1 MLPHDRPAVRSPR
14 PGVAIAV
21 SALGAFLCSLDS
33 ALNVAFPAISA
44 DLGVS
49 PRQIA
54 LVIVFYHVPIGVL
67 TVIGGV
73 LGDRFGHRR
82 VFACGVWTSALAF
95 PLCGLAPDYGFLL
108 AARVV
113 QGAGAG
119 LVLGTAPALV
129 TLALARSQRGLGLG
143 MMNFAAGAALG
154 IAPLSAGFLV
164 EAFGWRSVF
173 LFRVPLALIVGVI
186 VACVTRRSPA
196 TPGPTRSGPAPT
208 LLDLFRGGPSGERPA
223 PSLPRS
229 LILGNVLAVLANAAS
244 FSTYIFV
251 PYYLIDV
258 ARYPAG
264 LAGAIFMAV
273 PLSTSLGGL
282 SGGWLTRRIEPR
294 HLVVAGLALETAGL
308 ATIASLESTSHPA
321 LMVAGFVLTGFGLGC
336 FQVPNMTLVM
346 AALPDQNQG
355 LAGGMISA
363 MRTVGILT
371 TAFGSPWLF
380 AARQAV
386 HQAAA
391 ADPAAVFLAAFT
403 DTFAACAILGACAL
417 ALSVALARSTRP
429 LAR

>member
-1 MLPHDRPAVRSPR
+1 MRSHDRPAARAPR

-54 LVIVFYHVPIGVL
+54 LVIVFYHVPIGTL
-67 TVIGGV
+67 TVIGGM

-82 VFACGVWTSALAF
+82 VFACGVWTSAVAF
-95 PLCGLAPDYGFLL
+95 PLCGLAPDYGLLL

-119 LVLGTAPALV
+119 LVIGTAPALV
-129 TLALARSQRGLGLG
+129 TLSLPHAQRGLGLG
-143 MMNFAAGAALG
+143 VMNFAAGAALG

-164 EAFGWRSVF
+164 QAFGWRSVF
-173 LFRVPLALIVGVI
+173 LFRVPLALIVGVVVSY
-186 VACVTRRSPA
+186 VAWRFPAGAPA
-196 TPGPTRSGPAPT
+196 THAVVAHGPLDRLRAARSSRA
-208 LLDLFRGGPSGERPA
+208 LV
-223 PSLPRS
+223 
-229 LILGNVLAVLANAAS
+229 LGNALAVLANAAS
-244 FSTYIFV
+244 FSTFIFV

-258 ARYPAG
+258 ARYPAR

-282 SGGWLTRRIEPR
+282 AGGWLTRRIEPR
-294 HLVVAGLALETAGL
+294 RLVVTGLVIETIGL
-308 ATIASLESTSHPA
+308 ATIASLQSGSHPA
-321 LMVAGFVLTGFGLGC
+321 LMIAGFVLTGSGLGL

-346 AALPDQNQG
+346 AALPDRSQG

-363 MRTVGILT
+363 MRTIGILT
-371 TAFGSPWLF
+371 AAFGAPALF
-380 AARQAV
+380 AARQAA
-386 HQAAA
+386 HQATVPEPSAL
-391 ADPAAVFLAAFT
+391 FLSAFT
-403 DTFAACAILGACAL
+403 DTFTACAILAGCAL
-417 ALSVALARSTRP
+417 TLSLLLSAGPRSSGPRE
-429 LAR
+429 